1 MKNQIIKNKI
11 ENFDEFIKSI
21 GTQEDKYILIDENH
35 YKKAEYKELITPF
48 LLHITPYYYETKKRY
63 LTRKMNYNSFIT
75 ILRQISKKNEIVY
88 ESVMKYNNSKH
99 YIEYHFYLDNI

>member
-11 ENFDEFIKSI
+11 DFFNDFIKSI
-21 GTQEDKYILIDENH
+21 GTHEDKYILIDENH
-35 YKKAEYKELITPF
+35 YKRAEYKNLIEPF
-48 LLHITPYYYETKKRY
+48 LLNLEPYYYETKKKY
-63 LTRKMNYNSFIT
+63 LTRKMNYNNLIT
-75 ILRQISKKNEIVY
+75 ILRQISNKNEIIY

>member
-11 ENFDEFIKSI
+11 EFFNDFIKSI
-21 GTQEDKYILIDENH
+21 GTHEDKYILIDENH
-35 YKKAEYKELITPF
+35 YKRAEYKSLIDPF
-48 LLHITPYYYETKKRY
+48 LLKLEPYYYETKKKY
-63 LTRKMNYNSFIT
+63 LTRKMNYNNLIT
-75 ILRQISKKNEIVY
+75 ILRQISNKNEINY